1 MRTVILYKIMPLVPQ
16 VAAPVMMDRARLA
29 MYVTTCQRRRSPLA
43 ALRQLPSSP
52 LLPSPLLSILLFSPP
67 PSLPPLPLLLCSP
80 PRSPRRPQTRLRGI
94 RERCQLPSVVGAE
107 IRPQKHFR
115 TLYISYIFVH
125 FSTEIVSESV

>member
-29 MYVTTCQRRRSPLA
+29 TYVTTCQRRRSPLA

-67 PSLPPLPLLLCSP
+67 PSLPPPLPFM
-80 PRSPRRPQTRLRGI
+80 
-94 RERCQLPSVVGAE
+94 LPSPLSTETPNSAKGYQGTLSA
-107 IRPQKHFR
+107 PQRGGGGDPAAKAFSYIVHFVHFR
-115 TLYISYIFVH
+115 TF
-125 FSTEIVSESV
+125 